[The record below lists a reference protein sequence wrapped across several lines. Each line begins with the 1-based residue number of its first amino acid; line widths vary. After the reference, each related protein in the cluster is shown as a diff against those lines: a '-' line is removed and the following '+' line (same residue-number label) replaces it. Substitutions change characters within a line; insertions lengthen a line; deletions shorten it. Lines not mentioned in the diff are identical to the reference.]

1 MKKTKVKKHKKV
13 RILLSTFVSLFII
26 SSITFVIGKNVIDI
40 YNKNQEKKELEES
53 LYSLKEKEVELKTE
67 VEKLQDPEYVAR
79 FAREKYFYSKN
90 GEIILIMPEK

>member
-1 MKKTKVKKHKKV
+1 MRKRKVKKCQKR
-13 RILLSTFVSLFII
+13 RILLFGFLSLAIII
-26 SSITFVIGKNVIDI
+26 SVALMIGNNVLDI
-40 YNKNQEKKELEES
+40 YSKYNEKRKLEEN
-53 LYSLKEKEVELKTE
+53 LYSLKEKETELKTE